1 MANESKRLRPAQVAE
16 DEDVLAALKA
26 IPNYKPANPAYA
38 IEALEQAHEE
48 LRAARAAEVQTEAAY
63 KGARDTAVEKELKFH
78 DMVLGS
84 KDQVTA
90 QFGRD
95 SNEVQSV
102 GRKKSSEYKAP
113 RRKSGK
119 GSGEGSGS

>member
-26 IPNYKPANPAYA
+26 ISNYRPANPAYS
-38 IEALEQAHEE
+38 IEAIVQAHDE
-48 LRAARAAEVQTEAAY
+48 LRAAQTAEVQTEAAY
-63 KGARDTAVEKELKFH
+63 KGARDTAVEKELNFH
-78 DMVLGS
+78 NLILGT

-90 QFGRD
+90 QFGRN
-95 SNEVQSV
+95 SNEVQAI

-113 RRKSGK
+113 QRKSKK
-119 GSGEGSGS
+119 GSGS

>member
-26 IPNYKPANPAYA
+26 MTNYRPANPAYS

-48 LRAARAAEVQTEAAY
+48 LRGAQTAEVQTEAAY
-63 KGARDTAVEKELKFH
+63 RGARDTAVEKELNFH
-78 DMVLGS
+78 NLILAS

-90 QFGRD
+90 QFGRN
-95 SNEVQSV
+95 SNEVQAI

-113 RRKSGK
+113 KRKSGK